1 LPPNSIDLAQKV
13 QRSLVVEI
21 NHYNMAKP
29 TEEESQEFLL
39 SCRYGELDEVKEFV
53 AKFGSDVV
61 SDIRDDRGNSALHM
75 ICGNGHLGG

>member
-1 LPPNSIDLAQKV
+1 
-13 QRSLVVEI
+13 
-21 NHYNMAKP
+21 
-29 TEEESQEFLL
+29 
-39 SCRYGELDEVKEFV
+39 V